1 LRRSP
6 TSRCCSVRWRSTGW
20 SGRRRRVDR
29 RGTYRN
35 LTTGLL
41 LGALAIFVFGM
52 TFLFATFYIA

>member
-1 LRRSP
+1 M
-6 TSRCCSVRWRSTGW
+6 
-20 SGRRRRVDR
+20 DR